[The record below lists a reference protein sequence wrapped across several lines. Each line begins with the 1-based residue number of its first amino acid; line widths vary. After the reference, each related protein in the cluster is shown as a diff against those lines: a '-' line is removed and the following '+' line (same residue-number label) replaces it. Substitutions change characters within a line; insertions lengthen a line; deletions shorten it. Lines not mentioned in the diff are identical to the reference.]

1 MARLRGHNRR
11 ERYRGTALAEAAIV
25 LMLLM
30 LVTLGALQYGWA
42 FYCLQRA
49 TNAARHGARAQ
60 AVVNPPSQAETS
72 AQMVAMI
79 SDLEPTIQWPAAEE
93 GMVTARVVV
102 SQAKAQL
109 IQWNLLPV
117 PELRPTVTM
126 RREGP

>member
-1 MARLRGHNRR
+1 MARLRGYKGRQR
-11 ERYRGTALAEAAIV
+11 CRGTALAEAAIV
-25 LMLLM
+25 LTLLM

-60 AVVNPPSQAETS
+60 AVVNPPSQAETA
-72 AQMVAMI
+72 AQMAAMI
-79 SDLEPTIQWPAAEE
+79 SDLEPTIEWPAAEE
-93 GMVTARVVV
+93 GMVAARVVV

>member
-1 MARLRGHNRR
+1 MARLRANKGRQ
-11 ERYRGTALAEAAIV
+11 RYRGTALAEAAIV
-25 LMLLM
+25 LMLLL

-60 AVVNPPSQAETS
+60 AVVNPPDVTETQ
-72 AQMVAMI
+72 AQMTAMI
-79 SDLEPTIQWPAAEE
+79 SDLEPSCTVTAPDAD
-93 GMVTARVVV
+93 GMVRATVVV
-102 SQAKAQL
+102 SQAKVQL
-109 IQWNLLPV
+109 FPGLLPV

>member
-1 MARLRGHNRR
+1 MARLRAYKGRQ
-11 ERYRGTALAEAAIV
+11 RYRGTALAEAAIV
-25 LMLLM
+25 LMLLL

-72 AQMVAMI
+72 AQMQAMI
-79 SDLEPTIQWPAAEE
+79 SDLQPTIEWPTAEE

-102 SQAKAQL
+102 SQAKVQL
-109 IQWNLLPV
+109 FPGLLPV